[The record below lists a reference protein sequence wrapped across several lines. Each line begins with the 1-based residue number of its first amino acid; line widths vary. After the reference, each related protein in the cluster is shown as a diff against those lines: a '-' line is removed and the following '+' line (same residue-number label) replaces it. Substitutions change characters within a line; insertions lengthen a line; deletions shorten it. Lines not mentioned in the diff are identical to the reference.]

1 MELTILVPDELGR
14 RVRRLPDPNRFVAE
28 ALVQA
33 LRECPKPAQEEAEK
47 PSRWARLAA
56 EIEEDPVHLHGYS
69 EQLERDAREFREGFL
84 FQHDRDS

>member
-14 RVRRLPDPNRFVAE
+14 RVRKLSDPDRFVTE
-28 ALVQA
+28 ALSQA
-33 LRECPKPAQEEAEK
+33 FKKSPKTALKESEK

-56 EIEEDPVHLHGYS
+56 EIEEDPVHLDGYS
-69 EQLERDAREFREGFL
+69 DQLERDARELREDFL